1 MTIHLAEVKSLL
13 ELADRL
19 DQEGKTDEAA
29 SLHIAA
35 QKLVQAAAK
44 DEDEEKTSG
53 GMTNKQKAAIR
64 GFMVAAER
72 VERAFSRGAP
82 RGACRKVDD
91 LAAQVADACKECT
104 LD

>member
-44 DEDEEKTSG
+44 DEEDEKEG
-53 GMTNKQKAAIR
+53 GKLSAKQKAALKA
-64 GFMVAAER
+64 FQNSAQR
-72 VERAFSRGAP
+72 VSRVFGNRIP
-82 RGACRKVDD
+82 RSCKKLDD
-91 LAAQVADACKECT
+91 LAEQVIEACSTCD